1 MDISANFVDADS
13 HALTY
18 TAASAAPTVATLM
31 VIGIAKGE
39 TTITVTADDGTGE
52 PNATVSDTFDV
63 TVKLAT
69 PTNVAATPGDRQVML
84 SWDAVAGADSY
95 RVAYKPAG
103 GRFNSV
109 VNTGSTTSHT
119 FSSLT
124 NGQPYT
130 FRVWAHSNAEYW
142 KFNSINV
149 QLDATPTAETLNSD
163 ATPSVISLAVVS
175 DNTIDLT
182 PAFAADTIDY
192 TSKVGNSVGQATI
205 LYELADGAAD
215 AVVTPEDADS
225 VTSGHQVNLPVGDT
239 LVTLTII
246 AGDEYTTNVYSI
258 MVTRLANTAPVIA
271 AVAALTVEAGST
283 TTFTVSSTDADNH
296 EVDFTAT
303 AEDASVATV
312 AIVQG
317 GGMDASTAVITV
329 NGVAQGSTT
338 ITCTATDDGSPP
350 ASDAETVAL
359 TVPAINAVPTFSA
372 AGVFRVAENT
382 TAVGT
387 VTATGAYAG
396 DSIANYS
403 LGGTDSELFSI
414 TSGGVLSF
422 DAAPDY
428 ENPQGGGGNS
438 NTYMLTVS
446 ATSSRGLTAT
456 QSLTVMVIDVNEPP
470 VAPVA
475 PTVTAASSTSLTI
488 TWTVPANAGRP
499 VITDYDVQYRI
510 AGSGTF
516 ITWSPTGTASPNTI
530 TGRPAIPDY
539 DVRRLTGNDGAFVSW
554 SHTGTALT
562 ATITGL
568 TAGTPYQVQVRAVN
582 AEGNGDLSPSGTA
595 TPAAV
600 AGLTLSTNELM
611 VTEGGT
617 ATYTI
622 KLNSQ
627 QPATVT
633 VTPTSTNASV
643 ATVSTARS
651 DNSLWFTTSNWDI
664 NQSVTVTGA
673 QDADTEDDST
683 MVTRTVSG
691 SGYGSML
698 VSTVTVNVT
707 DDTPD
712 NTVPIIAAVPEQEV
726 SGGSTRTSPAST
738 TDAGNP
744 PGKDIET
751 AAPTAP
757 AAPNVMPV
765 PPASGEGRNFISP
778 PEVLLLLLLLPA
790 AIIAWLYYRWRRRLE
805 K

>member
-215 AVVTPEDADS
+215 AVVTPEDAYS

>member
-1 MDISANFVDADS
+1 M
-13 HALTY
+13 
-18 TAASAAPTVATLM
+18 
-31 VIGIAKGE
+31 
-39 TTITVTADDGTGE
+39 
-52 PNATVSDTFDV
+52 
-63 TVKLAT
+63 
-69 PTNVAATPGDRQVML
+69 
-84 SWDAVAGADSY
+84 
-95 RVAYKPAG
+95 
-103 GRFNSV
+103 
-109 VNTGSTTSHT
+109 
-119 FSSLT
+119 
-124 NGQPYT
+124 
-130 FRVWAHSNAEYW
+130 
-142 KFNSINV
+142 
-149 QLDATPTAETLNSD
+149 
-163 ATPSVISLAVVS
+163 AVVS

-182 PAFAADTIDY
+182 PTFAADTIDY

-225 VTSGHQVNLPVGDT
+225 VTAGHQVNLPIGDT

-246 AGDEYTTNVYSI
+246 AGDGYTTKVYI
-258 MVTRLANTAPVIA
+258 ITVTRLANTAPVIA

-296 EVDFTAT
+296 EVDFTAMS
-303 AEDASVATV
+303 EDASVATV
-312 AIVQG
+312 AVVQG
-317 GGMDASTAVITV
+317 SGVDASTAVITV

-350 ASDAETVAL
+350 ASDTETVAL

-372 AGVFRVAENT
+372 AGVFSVAENT

-396 DSIANYS
+396 DSIINYS
-403 LGGTDSELFSI
+403 LSGADWDLFAI

-428 ENPQGGGGNS
+428 ENPQGGGNS
-438 NTYMLTVS
+438 NTYMLTVA
-446 ATSSRGLTAT
+446 ATSARGLTAT
-456 QSLTVMVIDVNEPP
+456 QSLTVMVTDVNEPP
-470 VAPVA
+470 VAPSA

-499 VITDYDVQYRI
+499 AITDYDVHYRI

-539 DVRRLTGNDGAFVSW
+539 DVRRLTGNGGAFVSW

-568 TAGTPYQVQVRAVN
+568 TAGTPYQVRVRAVN
-582 AEGNGDLSPSGTA
+582 AEGNGDLSPSGIA

-600 AGLTLSTNELM
+600 AGLTLNTNELM

-627 QPATVT
+627 PPATVT

-643 ATVSTARS
+643 ATVSTPRL
-651 DNSLWFTTSNWDI
+651 DNSLRFTTSNWDI
-664 NQSVTVTGA
+664 NQRVTVTGA

-683 MVTRTVSG
+683 TVTHTVSWG
-691 SGYGSML
+691 GYGSML
-698 VSTVTVNVT
+698 VSAVTVNVT

-712 NTVPIIAAVPEQEV
+712 NAVSIIAAVPEQEA
-726 SGGSTRTSPAST
+726 SGDSTRTSPAST

-744 PGKDIET
+744 QGKDIKTVAQT
-751 AAPTAP
+751 AA

-765 PPASGEGRNFISP
+765 APASKEGRNFISP
-778 PEVLLLLLLLPA
+778 PEVLLWLLLLPA
-790 AIIAWLYYRWRRRLE
+790 AIVAWLYHRWRRRLE